1 MKGNLYRRI
10 QDGCIYE
17 VIGQDEISGTSP
29 CWFLWNERFAERVSV
44 IDFHLTRQVG
54 WELVGKVGKSDPQE
68 TTPREVPPALMK

>member
-29 CWFLWNERFAERVSV
+29 CWFLWNERFGERQIVM
-44 IDFHLTRQVG
+44 DFQLTQQVD

-68 TTPREVPPALMK
+68 TTPREVPAALMK

>member
-29 CWFLWNERFAERVSV
+29 CWFLWSERFGERQIVEGTQ
-44 IDFHLTRQVG
+44 LTQQVG
-54 WELVGKVGKSDPQE
+54 WELVGKVGESDRQG
-68 TTPREVPPALMK
+68 TTREVPAALIK